1 LGANSATAILTFAE
15 SAIPAPL
22 KAQVAAMH
30 AGDPLRAES
39 PRPHDPDLR
48 PDAMLLVR
56 QGRVLSAL
64 SILSKEIVHAGERFA
79 AAGLSR
85 VVTHPDERR
94 RGYGRQLVRAAREAM
109 AAGGADL
116 GIFTADQTLRPFYER
131 CGWQVLP
138 GTVLIGGTP
147 ERPFPSD
154 LFDKITF
161 ASFFTPHARRHAHA
175 FNRCRVALYPGA
187 IDRLW

>member
-1 LGANSATAILTFAE
+1 LGGNSATDILAFAE
-15 SAIPAPL
+15 HPVPAL
-22 KAQVAAMH
+22 LRAQVSALH
-30 AGDPLRAES
+30 ATDPLRCEP
-39 PRPHDPDLR
+39 PRPHDPALR
-48 PDAMLLVR
+48 PASMLLVR

-64 SILSKEIVHAGERFA
+64 SILFKEIVHAGERFA

-85 VVTHPDERR
+85 VITHPDERR

-109 AAGGADL
+109 AADGADL
-116 GIFTADQTLRPFYER
+116 GIFTADRWLRRFYEG

-154 LFDKITF
+154 LFNKLTF
-161 ASFFTPHARRHAHA
+161 AAFFTPHARRHAHA
-175 FNRCRVALYPGA
+175 FNHCRVALYPGE